1 MHRLF
6 WKIFLSF
13 WVALVLFAAA
23 TMFSASQYLE
33 HTRQQEEAAGPRARL
48 QQRVAEAQHIA
59 DHGGI
64 EGLRAWL
71 RDLDRRELVPVLLL
85 DGDGHDLLGR
95 PVPAPVAERLAREAA
110 RSWHGPFRPRMR
122 AVIRLADG
130 QEFRLVPDYQAVTLG
145 RVIARPRVIAL
156 PLILA
161 ALASG
166 LVCFLLAR
174 YLTAPLDRLRRATE
188 HYATGDLS
196 TRVAPTLGT
205 RRDEVAELARAFDHM
220 AQRLQELMT
229 LQRQLLSDVSH
240 ELRSPLARLQ
250 VALGLARQRS
260 DGRADSEFDR
270 IERETERLNDL
281 IGQLLSL
288 ARLESGV
295 TVAERE
301 PVDLVELLASVASDA
316 DFEARAAHRRVELD
330 GTTPATI
337 QGDARLLH
345 SALENIVRNAVRYTA
360 EGTAVTLSLERDRGK
375 PDRWRITIRDQGP
388 GVPEEML
395 PRLFEP
401 FVRVGDA
408 RDRASGGYGL
418 GLAIAQKA
426 VRLHGGEVVARNEP
440 AGGFSI
446 AVVLPAGPGSS

>member
-1 MHRLF
+1 
-6 WKIFLSF
+6 
-13 WVALVLFAAA
+13 
-23 TMFSASQYLE
+23 
-33 HTRQQEEAAGPRARL
+33 
-48 QQRVAEAQHIA
+48 
-59 DHGGI
+59 
-64 EGLRAWL
+64 
-71 RDLDRRELVPVLLL
+71 
-85 DGDGHDLLGR
+85 
-95 PVPAPVAERLAREAA
+95 
-110 RSWHGPFRPRMR
+110 
-122 AVIRLADG
+122 
-130 QEFRLVPDYQAVTLG
+130 VPDYQGVTLG

-188 HYATGDLS
+188 SYATGDLS

-205 RRDEVAELARAFDHM
+205 RRDEVAELAQAFDRM

-229 LQRQLLSDVSH
+229 SQRQLLSDVSH

-250 VALGLARQRS
+250 VALGLARQRT
-260 DGRADSEFDR
+260 DGRASSEFDR
-270 IERETERLNDL
+270 IERETERLNEL

-295 TVAERE
+295 TVAELE

-316 DFEARAAHRRVELD
+316 DFEARATHRRVEMA
-330 GTTPATI
+330 GTVPATI
-337 QGDARLLH
+337 QGDVRLLH

-360 EGTAVTLSLERDRGK
+360 EGTTVTLSLERDRGK
-375 PDRWRITIRDQGP
+375 PDAWAITIRDHGP
-388 GVPEEML
+388 GVPEAML

-426 VRLHGGEVVARNEP
+426 VHLHGGEVVARNEP

-446 AVVLPAGPGSS
+446 VIVLPATPKIR